1 MGSSQWALPLSG
13 CDRGSTSSL
22 CVPLLPGCW
31 SAVQGTDH
39 LDLCGLTQRI
49 VVLLRQLSSLLSP
62 FQHGPLFEVF
72 KGTRGICLFLS
83 GTLPSFSPVSRLCFA
98 FPLVVPSPWC
108 IFLRARSANSFRWD
122 FSSTCGDRPLP
133 SRPFH
138 CLGGTWFALSCL
150 ITGLC
155 ISV

>member
-22 CVPLLPGCW
+22 CVPLLPECW

-49 VVLLRQLSSLLSP
+49 LVLLRQLSSLLSP

-72 KGTRGICLFLS
+72 KGTKRYM
-83 GTLPSFSPVSRLCFA
+83 SFSLRTLAKFFSCQSFMLCLSACGAFSMVHLSKGPVS
-98 FPLVVPSPWC
+98 
-108 IFLRARSANSFRWD
+108 
-122 FSSTCGDRPLP
+122 
-133 SRPFH
+133 
-138 CLGGTWFALSCL
+138 
-150 ITGLC
+150 
-155 ISV
+155 